1 LKGQNMN
8 HTVRIDNDIAA
19 LAAPQLAAFVAG
31 IKPSDIPAQ
40 VFDRAVLSILD
51 TIASAA
57 GGAVTANARQMR
69 EAAAD
74 FFGPGDSSLWFTAGQ
89 STHRAAAILGNCA
102 ASSALDIDDGHRGA
116 SGHPGAAIIPAVL
129 QEAKALHRDG
139 RDILTA
145 IVLGYEVALRIA
157 SARLPGTVTTYSS
170 GRWTGYG
177 VAAAIGWLRDLNV
190 VQLGHAIAIA
200 GLESPENLPAGSYR
214 RMSSVKGSSPW
225 STLTALMAVE
235 RAARGADGPEDAL
248 DRPTVYDVG
257 AITRDLGSSWAIEF
271 TYMKPYASCRYT
283 HPSMDAVFDI
293 IRNHGVNYRDITS
306 LSVDIFPEV
315 LTITNAREPATLE
328 AAQFS
333 VPFCAALA
341 AVRGA
346 RAFQPMRESVLTD
359 PEVLALSQKV
369 TMAVSPDFS
378 ESFPALTP
386 GRVRI
391 STSEGS
397 FEKTVMHPL
406 GDVAAPLKWDDVRDK
421 MRWLGASL
429 PPGVSEAVIDGVEM
443 LARANSSSLFAALE
457 S

>member
-1 LKGQNMN
+1 MN
-8 HTVRIDNDIAA
+8 HAVRIENDIAL

-31 IKPSDIPAQ
+31 IRPSDIPAHAI
-40 VFDRAVLSILD
+40 DRAVLSVLD
-51 TIASAA
+51 TLASAA
-57 GGAVTANARQMR
+57 GGAETANARQMR
-69 EAAAD
+69 EAASD
-74 FFGPGDSSLWFTAGQ
+74 FFGPGESALWFASGRKA
-89 STHRAAAILGNCA
+89 HRAAAILGNCA
-102 ASSALDIDDGHRGA
+102 AASALDIDDGHRGA

-129 QEAKALHRDG
+129 QEAKTLKRNG
-139 RDILTA
+139 RDILLA
-145 IVLGYEVALRIA
+145 VVLGYEVALRIA
-157 SARLPGTVTTYSS
+157 SARLSVKTYSS

-177 VAAAIGWLRDLNV
+177 VAAAIGWLRGLDV
-190 VQLGHAIAIA
+190 TQLSHAITIA

-248 DRPTVYDVG
+248 DRSNVYDVG
-257 AITRDLGSSWAIEF
+257 AISRDLGSSWAIES

-293 IRNHGVNYRDITS
+293 VRNHNVNYRDITA

-346 RAFQPMRESVLTD
+346 KAFQPMRESVLRD
-359 PEVLALSQKV
+359 PEVLTLSRKV

-391 STSEGS
+391 VTGAGY

-406 GDVAAPLKWDDVRDK
+406 GDVAAPLGWNDVRDK
-421 MRWLGASL
+421 MRWLSPSL
-429 PPGVSEAVIDGVEM
+429 SSEASNTVIEGVEM
-443 LARANSSSLFAALE
+443 LAQGNSSSLFAALE

>member
-1 LKGQNMN
+1 MN
-8 HTVRIDNDIAA
+8 HAVRVENDIAA
-19 LAAPQLAAFVAG
+19 LTAAQLAAFVTR
-31 IKPSDIPAQ
+31 IRPSDVPAR
-40 VFDRAVLSILD
+40 VIDRAALSILD

-57 GGAVTANARQMR
+57 GGVETTNAQQMR
-69 EAAAD
+69 QAASD
-74 FFGPGDSSLWFTAGQ
+74 FFGPGESPLWFTSGRKA
-89 STHRAAAILGNCA
+89 HRAAAILGNCA
-102 ASSALDIDDGHRGA
+102 AASALDIDDGHRGA

-129 QEAKALHRDG
+129 QEAKALKRNG
-139 RDILTA
+139 RDILLA
-145 IVLGYEVALRIA
+145 VILGYEVALRIA
-157 SARLPGTVTTYSS
+157 SARLSVKTYSS

-177 VAAAIGWLRDLNV
+177 VAAAVGWLRGLDV
-190 VQLGHAIAIA
+190 MQLSHAITIA

-225 STLTALMAVE
+225 STLTALLAVH

-248 DRPTVYDVG
+248 DRPNIYDVS
-257 AITRDLGSSWAIEF
+257 AISRDLGMSWAIES

-293 IRNHGVNYRDITS
+293 VRTNGVRHGDITA

-315 LTITNAREPATLE
+315 LTITNAREPTTLE

-346 RAFQPMRESVLTD
+346 NAFQPMRESVLRD
-359 PEVLALSQKV
+359 PEVLALSRKV
-369 TMAVSPDFS
+369 TMVVSPDFS

-391 STSEGS
+391 VTGAAS

-406 GDVAAPLKWDDVRDK
+406 GDVAAPLGWDDVRDK
-421 MRWLGASL
+421 MSWLGASL
-429 PPGVSEAVIDGVEM
+429 PAEVTESVVEGVQMLERGDPSKLFLALGV
-443 LARANSSSLFAALE
+443 
-457 S
+457 